1 MEKFE
6 INLKNVLSKVS
17 NKEVIKKEEVLQL
30 LSPKTKED
38 LEALF
43 LAARLTRKEIF
54 KDKVFLYGF
63 VYFSTFC
70 RNDCNFCYY
79 RKSNAIDRYRK
90 TPDEIVEVAK
100 KLADSGVH
108 LIDLTMGEDMQYH
121 KEDFESILEVTKR
134 TKKETGL
141 PVMISPGL
149 IRHELIEKFAEL
161 GTEWYALYQET
172 HNRQLFS
179 GLRINQSYD
188 ERMAAK
194 LYAKEKGMLIE
205 EGLMVGVGESLEDIG
220 DSLLEMGKEGAKQI
234 RVMSFVPQKGIPMEH
249 QVVPS
254 RDLEYT
260 VIAAMRILYPESLI
274 PASLDVDGI
283 SGLRARMDAGA
294 NVITS
299 IIPPMEGLMGVAQNV
314 KDVDDGGRSVAE
326 VLAIL
331 KDMGLKS
338 ATQKEYQEKIRELA

>member
-17 NKEVIKKEEVLQL
+17 NKEVIKKEEVVQL

-100 KLADSGVH
+100 KLAGSGVH

-172 HNRQLFS
+172 HNRKLFS
-179 GLRINQSYD
+179 GLRIKP
-188 ERMAAK
+188 K
-194 LYAKEKGMLIE
+194 L
-205 EGLMVGVGESLEDIG
+205 
-220 DSLLEMGKEGAKQI
+220 
-234 RVMSFVPQKGIPMEH
+234 
-249 QVVPS
+249 
-254 RDLEYT
+254 
-260 VIAAMRILYPESLI
+260 
-274 PASLDVDGI
+274 
-283 SGLRARMDAGA
+283 
-294 NVITS
+294 
-299 IIPPMEGLMGVAQNV
+299 
-314 KDVDDGGRSVAE
+314 
-326 VLAIL
+326 
-331 KDMGLKS
+331 
-338 ATQKEYQEKIRELA
+338 